1 MFGWVCEDMD
11 DTLKPVMKST
21 STTSA
26 ARRDYFEPFNRG
38 AGYGQVNSASALR
51 QMYAAFKTEGK

>member
-1 MFGWVCEDMD
+1 MD

-26 ARRDYFEPFNRG
+26 ARRDYFEPFNAG